1 MVWLYRSPIPVWGGG
16 GYFTCSN
23 YFYLTSRCL
32 KGGWVS
38 TLWIYLISSVVEWEE
53 GLTAAATRHF
63 VHLAADKV
71 RVNLAYLDPIYVL
84 PEMELHGLVT
94 NLHIH
99 VSVND
104 LYIPR
109 IGVQVRKFRKFPLL
123 RFSTNK

>member
-1 MVWLYRSPIPVWGGG
+1 MFKLFLPA
-16 GYFTCSN
+16 FTVP
-23 YFYLTSRCL
+23 
-32 KGGWVS
+32 KGEGVS

-109 IGVQVRKFRKFPLL
+109 IGPPILL
-123 RFSTNK
+123 HQTRRPILGIYG